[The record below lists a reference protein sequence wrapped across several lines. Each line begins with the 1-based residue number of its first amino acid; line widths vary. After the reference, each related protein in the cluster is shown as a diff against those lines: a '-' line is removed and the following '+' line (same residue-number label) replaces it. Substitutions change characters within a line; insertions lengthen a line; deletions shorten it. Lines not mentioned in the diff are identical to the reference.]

1 VTSGSNVRFDQLRYV
16 AERSLLG
23 QKREALLCVQV
34 PTYQVQAC
42 PLGVSSV
49 EQSNLPLRPRRL
61 ARTVP

>member
-34 PTYQVQAC
+34 RTYQGPA
-42 PLGVSSV
+42 PT
-49 EQSNLPLRPRRL
+49 
-61 ARTVP
+61 A